1 VILEGNELS
10 GDFLKG
16 QKPEEKAMDRHN
28 NEIGIAIG
36 REAKTYD
43 DAVLRAREKIDSAAQ
58 DNEGKD
64 VPRWLPEEKWG
75 TAGGTNWPP
84 DWKQVEPI
92 PESEK
97 YEYGGEEH
105 RYPGW
110 RGEEDSVPSKMNHIL
125 GRPPET
131 WSEAEVETV
140 MKSDAY
146 WHAWDPDYEALHG
159 LVGRWHEHYYGA
171 AGPIRRDDRGNIVP
185 VRTIPTGR
193 GGTVFVRAH
202 AREGG
207 VEVRAHERARPG

>member
-1 VILEGNELS
+1 MILEGNELL

-28 NEIGIAIG
+28 NEIGIGIG
-36 REAKTYD
+36 REVKTYD
-43 DAVLRAREKIDSAAQ
+43 DVVQRAREKIDSAAQ
-58 DNEGKD
+58 GNQGTDI
-64 VPRWLPEEKWG
+64 PTWLPKDRWSP
-75 TAGGTNWPP
+75 GGDNWPP

-110 RGEEDSVPSKMNHIL
+110 RGDTVPGEMPGEMNDIL

-146 WHAWDPDYEALHG
+146 WRTWDPDYEALHG
-159 LVGRWHEHYYGA
+159 LVYRWHEHYYGT
-171 AGPIRRDDRGNIVP
+171 GPVRRDARGNIIP
-185 VRTIPTGR
+185 IRPIPTGR
-193 GGTVFVRAH
+193 EGPIFVRAH

-207 VEVRAHERARPG
+207 VGVRAHERARPG